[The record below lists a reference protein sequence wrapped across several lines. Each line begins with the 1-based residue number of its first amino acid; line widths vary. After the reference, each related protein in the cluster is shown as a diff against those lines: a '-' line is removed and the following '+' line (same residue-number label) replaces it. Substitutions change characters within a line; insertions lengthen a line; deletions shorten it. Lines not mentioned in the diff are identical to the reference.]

1 MNGYTSI
8 AFSPFLPMWANIL
21 LGLLATAAIV
31 AAIAL
36 RARGAWI
43 RALALAVLFAAL
55 LNPTLRDEER
65 EPLPSVAL
73 IVKDDSPSQSVG
85 DRRAQAAD
93 AEEKLAES
101 IKKLPGV
108 TLREITAHP
117 NGADAGD
124 GTHLFSAAAQA
135 LADVPPAQV
144 AGVVM
149 ITDGEVHDVPNDASA
164 LPYIGPLHVLLTGG
178 RNEHDRRLV
187 VEHAPSYGIVGQD
200 ATFTVRIEDQPEPL
214 TKGPVKID
222 VSVDGERL
230 TNLQITP
237 GQAVPI
243 TVPIKHG
250 GSNVVEIATDV
261 VPGEITPI
269 NNRAAVVIEGVRD
282 RLKVLL
288 VSGMP
293 HNGER
298 VWRNLLK
305 ADPSVDLVHF
315 TILRPPEKQD
325 GTPVRELSLIAFPT
339 RELFEEKLS
348 TFDLVIFD
356 RYHRRG
362 ILPTAYLDNV
372 VRYVQNGGAV
382 LEAGGPGLA
391 SPDGLYNTPLRAV
404 LPMQPT
410 GQMIDQPFRPTVTE
424 AGKRHPVTAD
434 LPGAPTQP
442 GQEASWSHWFR
453 LADTSVRKGQTL
465 MEGPNGKP
473 LLVLDRVGKGRVA
486 ELSSDQIWL
495 WARGFEGGGP
505 QAELLR
511 RLAHW
516 LMKEPSLEEE
526 DLRAE
531 AHGNT
536 ITVTRVSL
544 SDDPVSV
551 EVRSPSGQQR
561 EVMLQPPA
569 DGPAQANISAD
580 EPGVWRFNDGTHTA
594 VAVVGAELS
603 KELADVRATDAI
615 LKQVVKAKGGAI
627 DWITDGVP
635 EARLSKP
642 GQTAAGRGWLGFAGG
657 ADYVVKGVHEI
668 PLLPAF
674 LAVLAILAALGA
686 TWARESR

>member
-1 MNGYTSI
+1 MSGFTSI
-8 AFSPFLPMWANIL
+8 ALAPFLPLWANVLI
-21 LGLLATAAIV
+21 GALAV
-31 AAIAL
+31 AVAIAAFAVG
-36 RARGAWI
+36 ARGAWI
-43 RALALAVLFAAL
+43 RALALAILFLAL
-55 LNPTLRDEER
+55 LNPTLRDEDR

-73 IVKDDSPSQSVG
+73 IVKDDSPSQAVG
-85 DRRAQAAD
+85 ERRAQAEA
-93 AEEKLAES
+93 ATVKLAEAM
-101 IKKLPGV
+101 KKLPGLEV
-108 TLREITAHP
+108 REIIAHP
-117 NGADAGD
+117 KGADAGD
-124 GTHLFSAAAQA
+124 GTHLFSAASQA

-149 ITDGEVHDVPNDASA
+149 ITDGQVHDAPKDVAA
-164 LPYIGPLHVLLTGG
+164 LSYLGPLHVLLTGG
-178 RNEHDRRLV
+178 RNERDRRLV
-187 VEHAPSYGIVGQD
+187 VERAPGYGIVGQD
-200 ATFTVRIEDQPEPL
+200 TTLTVRIQDQPEPL
-214 TKGPVKID
+214 TKGPVRVD
-222 VSVDGERL
+222 VSVDGEPL
-230 TNLQITP
+230 TQQQAIP
-237 GQAVPI
+237 GQPLAI

-250 GSNVVEIATDV
+250 GPNVVEIATDV
-261 VPGEITPI
+261 VPDEITPI
-269 NNRAAVVIEGVRD
+269 NNRAAVSIEGVRD

-288 VSGMP
+288 ISGMP

-391 SPDGLYNTPLRAV
+391 SANGLYNSPLKAV
-404 LPMQPT
+404 LPMAPT
-410 GQMIDQPFRPTVTE
+410 GRMIEQSFRPTVT
-424 AGKRHPVTAD
+424 AIGRRHPVTTD
-434 LPGAPTQP
+434 LPGSPQKA
-442 GQEASWSHWFR
+442 GDEASWSHWFR
-453 LADTSVRKGQTL
+453 QADVNMREGQEL
-465 MEGPNGKP
+465 MDGAGGKP

-495 WARGFEGGGP
+495 WARGYEGGGP

-531 AHGNT
+531 AHGGN

-544 SDDPVSV
+544 SDDPATVT
-551 EVRSPSGQQR
+551 VRTPSGQERTITLESQG
-561 EVMLQPPA
+561 
-569 DGPAQANISAD
+569 DGPAQATIGAD

-603 KELADVRATDAI
+603 KELADVRATDSI
-615 LKQVVKAKGGAI
+615 LGPLVKAKGGAV
-627 DWITDGVP
+627 DWLSDGIP
-635 EARLSKP
+635 EPRLARP
-642 GQTAAGRGWLGFAGG
+642 GQTAAGRGWIGFTAG

-668 PLLPAF
+668 PLLPAL
-674 LAVLAILAALGA
+674 LAVLAVLGA
-686 TWARESR
+686 LAGAWLRESR